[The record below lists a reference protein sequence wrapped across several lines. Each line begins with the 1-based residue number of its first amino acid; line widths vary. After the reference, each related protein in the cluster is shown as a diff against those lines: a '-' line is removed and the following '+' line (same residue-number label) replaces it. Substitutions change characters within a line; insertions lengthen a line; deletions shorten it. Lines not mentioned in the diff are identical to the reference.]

1 MKKYC
6 KILLFLIIVLFGNF
20 PTRKASAVSESMMY
34 AKVFSDCV
42 LYKSPNL
49 SSHIDNVYFVIP
61 ETYFVVVLEEFN
73 ECFKVQYDRYVGYV
87 KKDKI
92 TKVSFVPIVKFLE
105 NVTVDIK
112 SSAGTQVW
120 NRPTTSGTVL
130 TVIPAGTCAVKY
142 IAVAHGEIPSGGN
155 SDCWYYVLYTPS
167 FNSTSVFEGYI
178 YSENTINLSP
188 IFSNIEND
196 PEIIDNVKSND
207 KIIYLSSTVKTI
219 LIAVIA
225 IPIILLFLIILYKLS
240 KKFVKNTK
248 YIQNTNNNKTAFD
261 SNPQL
266 ENGENNSHSSL
277 KSSLLKLSKSK
288 FIRKPRG
295 SANYIYPSFPN
306 YESED
311 DLL

>member
-1 MKKYC
+1 M
-6 KILLFLIIVLFGNF
+6 ILCFGNF
-20 PTRKASAVSESMMY
+20 PAKKASAVSESVMY

-49 SSHIDNVYFVIP
+49 SDQIDNVYFVIP

-92 TKVSFVPIVKFLE
+92 KTVSFIPIVKFLE

-112 SSAGTQVW
+112 PNAGTQVW
-120 NRPTTSGTVL
+120 NKPAVSGMVL
-130 TVIPAGTCAVKY
+130 TVIPAGTYGVEY
-142 IAVAHGEIPSGGN
+142 IASVHGEIPNGGN
-155 SDCWYYVLYTPS
+155 SDYWYYVLYTPS
-167 FNSTSVFEGYI
+167 FNSTSVFEGYV

-188 IFSNIEND
+188 IFSNVEKDIEV
-196 PEIIDNVKSND
+196 IDNAKLDDN
-207 KIIYLSSTVKTI
+207 IIYLSSTVKTI
-219 LIAVIA
+219 LIAIIS
-225 IPIILLFLIILYKLS
+225 IPIILLFLIILYKSS

-248 YIQNTNNNKTAFD
+248 YNQNINNNQLTFD
-261 SNPQL
+261 SNPQM
-266 ENGENNSHSSL
+266 ENNENNSNSSL

-288 FIRKPRG
+288 FIRKSR
-295 SANYIYPSFPN
+295 SSENYIYPNFPS